1 MHLIL
6 TTRRSTQLS
15 GSTPHRL
22 KGTLPHGHFRFK
34 VFGQENST
42 GPMGSYQE
50 LIRGIWC
57 STSRGV
63 VPPDTLGIRVW
74 YQLITM
80 IFAGDA

>member
-1 MHLIL
+1 
-6 TTRRSTQLS
+6 
-15 GSTPHRL
+15 
-22 KGTLPHGHFRFK
+22 
-34 VFGQENST
+34 
-42 GPMGSYQE
+42 MGSYQE